1 MANKKVITGN
11 FFNKYESNNPLVKF
25 VMGKYFGAIRY
36 YLDGIKFDS
45 MIDLGCGEG
54 EIIRWTRENYGKKK
68 TKACDID
75 NILLANIKKEFP
87 DVKTDTIYLDK
98 ETDTKNSYDLAL
110 LLEVLEHIEDYEAV
124 LKNISKMKFKY
135 LLISVPNEPFFRG
148 SNLARLKYVKRL
160 GNTPGHVN
168 NFTYLKFRLLI
179 KKYFKDDLI
188 EFKICWIWNFAFI
201 KRSK

>member
-25 VMGKYFGAIRY
+25 VMGKYFGAIRHF
-36 YLDGIKFDS
+36 LDGIKFDS

-54 EIIRWTRENYGKKK
+54 EIIRWTWKNYGKKK
-68 TKACDID
+68 TMAYDID
-75 NILLANIKKEFP
+75 NILLANIKSEFP

-110 LLEVLEHIEDYEAV
+110 FLEVLEHIEDYEAV

-148 SNLARLKYVKRL
+148 ANIVRLKYVMRL

-168 NFTYLKFRLLI
+168 NFHYFKFRSLVN
-179 KKYFKDDLI
+179 KYFPKDKVD
-188 EFKICWIWNFAFI
+188 FRICWIWNFAFI
-201 KRSK
+201 RRKK